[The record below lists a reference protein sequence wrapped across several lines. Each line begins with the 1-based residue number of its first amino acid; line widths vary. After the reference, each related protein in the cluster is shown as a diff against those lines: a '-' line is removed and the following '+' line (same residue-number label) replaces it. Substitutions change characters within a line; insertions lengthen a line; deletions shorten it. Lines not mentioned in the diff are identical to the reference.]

1 MGEAKLEVEIGYL
14 SAGANRQTGV
24 ADWDQDG
31 TLAFGADS
39 NICLWRPTVTI
50 IQTCLF
56 TQRDSFIDI
65 AARTQK
71 TEV

>member
-1 MGEAKLEVEIGYL
+1 MEVEIGYL

-24 ADWDQDG
+24 ADWNQDG

-50 IQTCLF
+50 IQSSSSIK
-56 TQRDSFIDI
+56 RDSFIDT
-65 AARTQK
+65 ATRTQK
-71 TEV
+71 TEA